1 MKPSQRRKPVTN
13 LDELTSKQQDLETNL
28 AKTSTLNFTA
38 LGLAVIA
45 LLIAAGFAFIG
56 NNRNTDLR
64 AEVSRLSAQQTQV
77 RHLDTQDRYDELAAK
92 IESLSQHVSELASG
106 KATSL
111 DSTEQQPI
119 AADKPNDLL
128 EQQKNLFDR
137 LDRLENKVQQLS
149 IKPAAPPKRAAQ
161 SRSHA
166 PKAQDYSI
174 NIGAFQKAATAE
186 KKADRLR
193 NEGVTVDINEVVVDG
208 KTWYRLTIPG
218 FSSMQEAQRFS
229 ETLKKQFGIK
239 SVWIGVDQAW
249 GRG

>member
-1 MKPSQRRKPVTN
+1 MTE
-13 LDELTSKQQDLETNL
+13 LDELTSKQQDFETNL

-38 LGLAVIA
+38 LALAIIA
-45 LLIAAGFAFIG
+45 LLIAAGFAFIS

-64 AEVSRLSAQQTQV
+64 AEISRLSAQQAQV
-77 RHLDTQDRYDELAAK
+77 GRLDSRHGYDELAAK
-92 IESLSQHVSELASG
+92 IESLSRHVSELASG
-106 KATSL
+106 KTTAL
-111 DSTEQQPI
+111 DTAEQKPI
-119 AADKPNDLL
+119 SADKSNDLL
-128 EQQKNLFDR
+128 EQQKNLLDR
-137 LDRLENKVQQLS
+137 LNRLENKVQQLS
-149 IKPAAPPKRAAQ
+149 IERAAEPKRAAQ
-161 SRSHA
+161 PRSHA
-166 PKAQDYSI
+166 AEAQDYSI

-186 KKADRLR
+186 KKAGRLR
-193 NEGVTVDINEVVVDG
+193 KEGITVDINEVVVDG

>member
-1 MKPSQRRKPVTN
+1 MTE
-13 LDELTSKQQDLETNL
+13 LDELASKQHDLETNL

-45 LLIAAGFAFIG
+45 LLIAAGFAFIS

-64 AEVSRLSAQQTQV
+64 AEVSRLRAQQPQV
-77 RHLDTQDRYDELAAK
+77 RHLDNQHQYDVLAAK
-92 IESLSQHVSELASG
+92 IESLSRHVSELAAR
-106 KATSL
+106 KTTPF
-111 DSTEQQPI
+111 DTTEQQPI
-119 AADKPNDLL
+119 SADKLNDLL
-128 EQQKNLFDR
+128 EQQKNL
-137 LDRLENKVQQLS
+137 LDRLERLESKAQQLS
-149 IKPAAPPKRAAQ
+149 IKPAAQPKRAAQ

-186 KKADRLR
+186 KKAERLR
-193 NEGVTVDINEVVVDG
+193 KEGVTVDINEVVVDG

-218 FSSMQEAQRFS
+218 FTSMQEAQRFS
-229 ETLKKQFGIK
+229 ETLRKQFGIK